1 MLLVNSSTNSG
12 TPSVRSTIW
21 ETTSSG
27 NILPPGRDWNPLIHI
42 PAGYMKLLDHPTLTW
57 GFHAESDSGT
67 AGRAI
72 AYPRGRVLGGSS
84 SINGMIYVRGHPE
97 DFDYWAQLG
106 NRGWS
111 WDDVLPFFRKAENW
125 EGEADAVH
133 GKGVERSRLIPGCQC
148 LIRGSALCVTQ
159 RTTRIRSSRNPP
171 PPARGGEA
179 VCSTSVYGRSLFI
192 QKGFEVKRFCVA
204 QRRAGRP
211 SRNGRA

>member
-1 MLLVNSSTNSG
+1 
-12 TPSVRSTIW
+12 
-21 ETTSSG
+21 
-27 NILPPGRDWNPLIHI
+27 
-42 PAGYMKLLDHPTLTW
+42 MKLLDHPTLTW

-171 PPARGGEA
+171 RPRGEG
-179 VCSTSVYGRSLFI
+179 
-192 QKGFEVKRFCVA
+192 KRFVRLPFMDVPCSF
-204 QRRAGRP
+204 RRA
-211 SRNGRA
+211 SRSNDFALHKGGQGGHPGMEGPEAMARLLRSSTHRDVCL